1 MGLRGKIWILGLI
14 LLLGL
19 APAAMG
25 AQKAF
30 LWDGT
35 HWAQVSFDGKAGYIF
50 GIGNLAD
57 FETAASQ
64 DKSSPCISR
73 AFSAELKNKTVD
85 QIIAAV
91 DKFYKEN
98 PDKMK
103 TSVIEV
109 VLQRCTTVCPPQTKS
124 GGKK

>member
-1 MGLRGKIWILGLI
+1 MRLRGRCCIAALV

-19 APAAMG
+19 TTAAL
-25 AQKAF
+25 AADKAF
-30 LWDGT
+30 LWDGSR
-35 HWAQVSFDGKAGYIF
+35 WSQVSYDGKAGYIF

-57 FETAASQ
+57 FENAAAGG
-64 DKSSPCISR
+64 KAVCVSR
-73 AFSAELKNKTVD
+73 AFAEELKNKTVA
-85 QIIAAV
+85 QVVGVV

-98 PDKMK
+98 PDKLK

-109 VLQRCTTVCPPQTKS
+109 ILRQCAKVCPPEAKS

>member
-1 MGLRGKIWILGLI
+1 MGLRGKVWIVGLA

-19 APAAMG
+19 TSAAL
-25 AQKAF
+25 AQQKAF
-30 LWDGT
+30 LWDGS
-35 HWAQVSFDGKAGYIF
+35 HWSQVSFDGKAGYVF

-57 FETAASQ
+57 FETAAVGG
-64 DKSSPCISR
+64 KSPCISQ
-73 AFSAELKNKTVD
+73 AFTAELKNKTVD

-91 DKFYKEN
+91 DTFYKEN

-109 VLQRCTTVCPPQTKS
+109 ILQRCTAICPPEKS

>member
-1 MGLRGKIWILGLI
+1 MGLRRKIWIASLI
-14 LLLGL
+14 LVLSL
-19 APAAMG
+19 APAALA

-35 HWAQVSFDGKAGYIF
+35 HWTKVSFDGKAGYIF
-50 GIGNLAD
+50 GIGNLSD
-57 FETAASQ
+57 FEVAASRGQ
-64 DKSSPCISR
+64 APCISR
-73 AFSAELKNKTVD
+73 AFATELKTKTVD

-91 DKFYKEN
+91 DKFYKKN

-109 VLQRCTTVCPPQTKS
+109 ILRQCTTVCPPQKKS
-124 GGKK
+124 KGEKK

>member
-1 MGLRGKIWILGLI
+1 MRLKGKGWIAGVV
-14 LLLGL
+14 LLLVL
-19 APAAMG
+19 ATAAL
-25 AQKAF
+25 AAEKAF

-35 HWAQVSFDGKAGYIF
+35 RWSQVSYDGKAGYIF

-57 FETAASQ
+57 FELAASGG
-64 DKSSPCISR
+64 KAVCISR
-73 AFSAELKNKTVD
+73 AFADELKNKTVA
-85 QIIAAV
+85 QIIEQV

-98 PDKMK
+98 PGKMQ

-109 VLQRCTTVCPPQTKS
+109 VLRQCTTVCPPEVKS

>member
-14 LLLGL
+14 LLLGV
-19 APAAMG
+19 APAALG

-30 LWDGT
+30 LWNGT
-35 HWAQVSFDGKAGYIF
+35 HWGQVSFDGKAGYIF
-50 GIGNLAD
+50 GVGNLSD

-64 DKSSPCISR
+64 GRAQCISR
-73 AFSAELKNKTVD
+73 AFATELKNKTVD

-91 DKFYKEN
+91 DKFYKEH
-98 PDKMK
+98 PDKMQ

-109 VLQRCTTVCPPQTKS
+109 ILKQCTTVCPPETKS

>member
-1 MGLRGKIWILGLI
+1 MGLRGKIWIVGLI
-14 LLLGL
+14 LLFSL
-19 APAAMG
+19 APAAMA

-57 FETAASQ
+57 FETAASRGQ
-64 DKSSPCISR
+64 GPCISR
-73 AFSAELKNKTVD
+73 AFSAELKSKTVD

-103 TSVIEV
+103 TSVLEV

-124 GGKK
+124 GGKKK

>member
-1 MGLRGKIWILGLI
+1 MGLRGKGWIVGLV

-19 APAAMG
+19 TTGALA

-30 LWDGT
+30 LWDGS
-35 HWAQVSFDGKAGYIF
+35 HWAQVSFDGKAGYVF

-57 FETAASQ
+57 FEQAASGG
-64 DKSSPCISR
+64 KSFCVSR
-73 AFSAELKNKTVD
+73 AFADDLKNKTVD
-85 QIIAAV
+85 QIIEAV

-98 PDKMK
+98 PDKLR
-103 TSVIEV
+103 TSVLEV

-124 GGKK
+124 GGK